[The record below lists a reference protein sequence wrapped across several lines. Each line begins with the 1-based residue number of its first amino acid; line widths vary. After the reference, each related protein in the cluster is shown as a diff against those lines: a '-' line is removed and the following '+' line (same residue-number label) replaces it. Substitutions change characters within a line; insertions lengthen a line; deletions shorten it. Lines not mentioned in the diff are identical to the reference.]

1 MVVCATDVRYRLD
14 LQISVPLQRDDRE
27 DRATRGLSISRRSGA
42 RRRRVARFLNQRD
55 IGMGGTRIE
64 RTLARS

>member
-1 MVVCATDVRYRLD
+1 MRHSVRDRLD
-14 LQISVPLQRDDRE
+14 LQISVPSRRYDRE
-27 DRATRGLSISRRSGA
+27 EAIRGLSITRRSGV
-42 RRRRVARFLNQRD
+42 RRRRGARSLNQRD